1 MFQNLLATTAAWFT
15 LPIRLALGLIFIGHG
30 AQKVFG
36 AWGGPGWAKFTA
48 GMEAPFAFMRPSWL
62 WLAMAAIAELV
73 GGVLVLLGLL
83 TRVGAFFLAVTMLVA
98 MLGVHWGAFF
108 MPRGIE
114 YTVALLGMSLALLV
128 AGGGRFSV
136 DERLQAPPRRRW

>member
-1 MFQNLLATTAAWFT
+1 MLQNLIATTATWVT
-15 LPIRLALGLIFIGHG
+15 VPLRLALALIFIGHG

-36 AWGGPGWAKFTA
+36 AWGGPGWTKFTT
-48 GMEAPFAFMRPSWL
+48 GMEAPFTFMRPSWL

-73 GGVLVLLGLL
+73 GGVLILLGLL
-83 TRVGAFFLAVTMLVA
+83 TRVGAFFLAVTMTVA
-98 MLGVHWGAFF
+98 MFGVHWGSFF

-114 YTVALLGMSLALLV
+114 YTVALLGMSLALLI

>member
-1 MFQNLLATTAAWFT
+1 MFQNLIATTAAWFT

-36 AWGGPGWAKFTA
+36 AWGGPGWAKFTT
-48 GMEAPFAFMRPSWL
+48 GMEAPFTFMRPSWL
-62 WLAMAAIAELV
+62 WLAMAAIAELC
-73 GGVLVLLGLL
+73 GGLLVLLGLL
-83 TRVGAFFLAVTMLVA
+83 TRVGAFFLAATMTVA
-98 MLGVHWGAFF
+98 MLGVHWGSFF

-114 YTVALLGMSLALLV
+114 YTVALLGMSLALLI